1 VAQEVGKGLG
11 TGSLLQR
18 PVQTMSG
25 STSQFT
31 EFIGIYNAESTI
43 LGELSYWIG
52 ARLGV
57 RHCSLCD
64 ITHGL
69 FTQRAE
75 WKQCVSSL
83 HIPFTTHHINDAPA
97 DVLEVAAGRYPV
109 ILGRSANDLTVVLN
123 DEQIQRFNGSA
134 DALIAALRDL

>member
-1 VAQEVGKGLG
+1 MAQEVGKGLG

-18 PVQTMSG
+18 PVQTMS
-25 STSQFT
+25 QFS

-69 FTQRAE
+69 FTQRTE
-75 WKQCVSSL
+75 WKECISTLQV
-83 HIPFTTHHINDAPA
+83 PFITHHINDAPA
-97 DVLEVAAGRYPV
+97 EALHAAAGNYPV
-109 ILGRSANDLTVVLN
+109 ILGRSTNRLTVVLN
-123 DEQIQRFNGSA
+123 DAQIQNCNGSA
-134 DALIAALRDL
+134 EALIATLRAL